1 MPDTP
6 ASPKAARLASPSWL
20 DTRLVLG
27 VLLVLVSVVV
37 GARVLSSADRSYRV
51 YVATHDIAAG
61 VTLEDDDFRA
71 EEVRLDVAQVNR
83 LVPVSADGPPVG
95 RTSVRPLT
103 AGDLVLRSSLEE
115 RRNFDLRQ
123 FTLNIEPGH
132 APPDL
137 QDGEQVDVY
146 VTPEEDGG
154 AAPTAPS
161 AAPNLSTTGIRK
173 VLSGIAVESA
183 GGGGDSALGG
193 GSEAVPVVLLLVP
206 RDVLPMVTAVA
217 QGRIDLVRVYGKPAP
232 PLQPTTGGSPA
243 ASATPSPGVSPAGR

>member
-1 MPDTP
+1 MPDMP

-61 VTLEDDDFRA
+61 VTLTGDDFRE
-71 EEVRLDVAQVNR
+71 EEVRLEVAQVNR
-83 LVPVSADGPPVG
+83 LVPVTADGPPSG

-123 FTLNIEPGH
+123 FTLNVEPGH

-137 QDGEQVDVY
+137 RAGEQVDVY
-146 VTPEEDGG
+146 VTPEEEG
-154 AAPTAPS
+154 AASSGTGSSPTPS
-161 AAPNLSTTGIRK
+161 ATGTGIRL
-173 VLSGIAVESA
+173 VLRGIAVEST
-183 GGGGDSALGG
+183 GSTGDSALSGG
-193 GSEAVPVVLLLVP
+193 ADSVPVVLLLVP

-232 PLQPTTGGSPA
+232 PLQPTTAGS
-243 ASATPSPGVSPAGR
+243 PSPGPSSTPAGR

>member
-51 YVATHDIAAG
+51 YVVAHDLAAG
-61 VTLEDDDFRA
+61 VTLTADDFR
-71 EEVRLDVAQVNR
+71 EESVRLDVRQVDR
-83 LVPVSADGPPVG
+83 LVPVTAEGPPTG
-95 RTSVRPLT
+95 RTSLVPLA

-115 RRNFDLRQ
+115 RRAFDLRQ
-123 FTLNIEPGH
+123 FTVNIEPGH

-137 QDGEQVDVY
+137 RAGEQVDVY
-146 VTPEEDGG
+146 VTPQEDGG
-154 AAPTAPS
+154 GPS
-161 AAPNLSTTGIRK
+161 PSPGATGSGVRL
-173 VLSGIAVESA
+173 VLRGIAVEST
-183 GGGGDSALGG
+183 GGGDSALGG
-193 GSEAVPVVLLLVP
+193 GADAVPVVLLLVP

-217 QGRIDLVRVYGKPAP
+217 QGRLDLVRVYGKPAP
-232 PLQPTTGGSPA
+232 ALTPTTSG
-243 ASATPSPGVSPAGR
+243 TPSPSASPAGR